1 MPMCR
6 VQSRDGSPV
15 LTWSQVLGVGDQVL
29 HGLHHLGHRQVL
41 QDAFAHADDFADLS
55 DCQNTK
61 IKKKYMKR

>member
-1 MPMCR
+1 M
-6 VQSRDGSPV
+6 QSRDGSPV

-55 DCQNTK
+55 GGQN
-61 IKKKYMKR
+61 KKKQKKIHEAIVT